1 MDLMVARVK
10 NSGFE
15 VAKPRKVRQPGRN
28 SDPRTRFGVVDPANA
43 FRFGAD

>member
-1 MDLMVARVK
+1 MDLLVGRVK

-15 VAKPRKVRQPGRN
+15 VAKPRKVRQRGRN
-28 SDPRTRFGVVDPANA
+28 SDLRTRFGFVDPANA